1 MRVLDYLRTRLA
13 EGKVHLSLLDP
24 EKLTPEEAGGVAFR
38 ATLAG
43 TDGIMVGGSTG
54 VTPEK
59 TDAVVRAIK
68 DRTRVPVILFPAGA
82 HALSRHADAVYF
94 MSMLNSQDLRMIVG
108 EQAKAA
114 RAIKAWGL
122 ETIPMGYLVVEP
134 GMRVGE
140 IGRAKPIPRDDRDQ
154 AVRYALTAQFLGM
167 QLVYLEAGS
176 GAPEPV
182 PSEMVAAVKREI
194 AIPLVVGG
202 GIRTAE
208 AARTVAR
215 AGADVVVTGTVI
227 EEDQTKLQAI
237 VDAVKGL

>member
-54 VTPEK
+54 VTAEK